1 MATPR
6 PRTPR
11 EAFAAART
19 PGTVVAGSAAGLD
32 GVTDL
37 AGVPAGWTSGAA
49 AGGNDGDGRVAWL
62 AWVAWLAFGGV
73 GTAALEGAGTA
84 AFLAGAGAVVLAVGG
99 VLAAGVG
106 AAGVG
111 AGPGGVVAG
120 GVAVACHCSNPTVT
134 QMPVPSLLGT
144 TPTPMVVHL
153 GSTMFS

>member
-62 AWVAWLAFGGV
+62 AWVAWLAHLTRRLSDEPAPV
-73 GTAALEGAGTA
+73 RPPCDHEAHD
-84 AFLAGAGAVVLAVGG
+84 
-99 VLAAGVG
+99 
-106 AAGVG
+106 
-111 AGPGGVVAG
+111 GP
-120 GVAVACHCSNPTVT
+120 P
-134 QMPVPSLLGT
+134 GT
-144 TPTPMVVHL
+144 TWKPI
-153 GSTMFS
+153 SAK